1 MTKHVNI
8 VYNGINVIVYTYT
21 YKTYR
26 GLPMINTN
34 TVKSII
40 QDEINKSTDSSVT
53 EVLFS
58 IKSRIKD
65 LEENDLNNM
74 FEDFLQREIVTAEE
88 KRSLNMSA
96 EAKLLSEMF

>member
-1 MTKHVNI
+1 
-8 VYNGINVIVYTYT
+8 
-21 YKTYR
+21 
-26 GLPMINTN
+26 MINTN

>member
-1 MTKHVNI
+1 
-8 VYNGINVIVYTYT
+8 
-21 YKTYR
+21 
-26 GLPMINTN
+26 MINTN
-34 TVKSII
+34 TVKNII
-40 QDEINKSTDSSVT
+40 QDEINKSTDSGVT

>member
-1 MTKHVNI
+1 
-8 VYNGINVIVYTYT
+8 
-21 YKTYR
+21 
-26 GLPMINTN
+26 MINTN
-34 TVKSII
+34 TVKNII

-74 FEDFLQREIVTAEE
+74 FEDFTGSNNQSILIASGNVLLLVRWPGAPRLH
-88 KRSLNMSA
+88 RS
-96 EAKLLSEMF
+96 

>member
-1 MTKHVNI
+1 
-8 VYNGINVIVYTYT
+8 
-21 YKTYR
+21 
-26 GLPMINTN
+26 MINTN
-34 TVKSII
+34 TVKNII

>member
-1 MTKHVNI
+1 
-8 VYNGINVIVYTYT
+8 
-21 YKTYR
+21 
-26 GLPMINTN
+26 MINTN
-34 TVKSII
+34 TVKNII

-88 KRSLNMSA
+88 KSKITERNVLI
-96 EAKLLSEMF
+96 K